1 MSSRT
6 VVRVAAALAG
16 VLCSPGL
23 LFAQEESPTP
33 AAAAPAAA
41 PAAPAPARPPARPTP
56 PLRPTLTPAAAAP
69 ARAEAALPPQTTPL
83 PQGIQ
88 ITNTLTVYPSA
99 AGPYPATV
107 TTTAA
112 PPPSVIIN
120 TPPSPPP
127 GPAPSPPAVLSAP
140 PPPAAASER
149 APRVEERAPP
159 SEGRRSGQPAG
170 VKYEHRMRSGLLGS
184 GATLFLLSYGL
195 SVVSAASFSTD
206 CDPNTAQ
213 LGCTTQRWPLFVPV
227 AGPFI
232 QMGSLS
238 GTNSGTARALLAVDG
253 VLQAGGAAMAL
264 VGLLVPKRVAVP
276 TVFAGRVRFSPL
288 TGAGGSGLL
297 ALGTF

>member
-16 VLCSPGL
+16 VLCGPGL
-23 LFAQEESPTP
+23 LLAQEEGPTP

-41 PAAPAPARPPARPTP
+41 PAAPTPARPPARPTP
-56 PLRPTLTPAAAAP
+56 PLRPTLTPAAGAP

-120 TPPSPPP
+120 TPPAPA
-127 GPAPSPPAVLSAP
+127 APSPPAVLSAP
-140 PPPAAASER
+140 PPPGSAAER

-159 SEGRRSGQPAG
+159 GEARRSGQPAG
-170 VKYEHRMRSGLLGS
+170 VKYEHRMRSGILGS

-206 CDPNTAQ
+206 CDPNSAQ
-213 LGCTTQRWPLFVPV
+213 LGCTTQRWPLFIPV

-232 QMGSLS
+232 QMGSLN
-238 GTNSGTARALLAVDG
+238 GTNSGTARALLAMDG

-264 VGLLVPKRVAVP
+264 VGLLVPRRVAVP

-288 TGAGGSGLL
+288 SGAAGSGLL